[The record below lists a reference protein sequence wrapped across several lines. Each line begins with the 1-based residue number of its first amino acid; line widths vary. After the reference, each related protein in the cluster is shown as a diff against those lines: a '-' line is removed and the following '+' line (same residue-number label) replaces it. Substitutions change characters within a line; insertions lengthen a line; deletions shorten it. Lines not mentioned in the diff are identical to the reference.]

1 MSLEDN
7 KMLVDYS
14 AEVAEKIPLAEKLAK
29 EVMRFGPRFH
39 GFNSCYLHS
48 FFEFVFKPNNTL
60 GPSSSDWKSDAA
72 RKELSYESR
81 CRQSG

>member
-29 EVMRFGPRFH
+29 EVMRFEPRCY
-39 GFNSCYLHS
+39 GFNPCYLQS
-48 FFEFVFKPNNTL
+48 FFRVCF
-60 GPSSSDWKSDAA
+60 
-72 RKELSYESR
+72 
-81 CRQSG
+81 